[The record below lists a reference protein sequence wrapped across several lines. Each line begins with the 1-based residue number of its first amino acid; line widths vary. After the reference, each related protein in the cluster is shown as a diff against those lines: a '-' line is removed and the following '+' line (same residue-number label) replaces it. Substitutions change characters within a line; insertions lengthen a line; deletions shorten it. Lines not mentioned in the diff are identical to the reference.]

1 MKKKELKNDSNRTKL
16 ALLKYF
22 KYMKHYLFIEIFDF
36 ENYLCYNFKDSMPKY
51 SLYLTRLSSFLSLS
65 LYLLMLFCLQWQ
77 NIFILL
83 HSLWTFFLFCCL
95 CSDWMTGRYIRKS
108 ITVKFSDF
116 SPAFCFCHLVD
127 LFPWELFFKF
137 VLWF

>member
-1 MKKKELKNDSNRTKL
+1 MRSRISTWIPAFIAFAISSKNVKNQWDDGSSIYFFLWYTTVGETFSIRNKNEKKELKNDSNRTKL

-22 KYMKHYLFIEIFDF
+22 KYMKHYLFIEIFDS

-51 SLYLTRLSSFLSLS
+51 SLYLTRLSSFLAS

-83 HSLWTFFLFCCL
+83 HSLW
-95 CSDWMTGRYIRKS
+95 KE
-108 ITVKFSDF
+108 
-116 SPAFCFCHLVD
+116 H
-127 LFPWELFFKF
+127 
-137 VLWF
+137 